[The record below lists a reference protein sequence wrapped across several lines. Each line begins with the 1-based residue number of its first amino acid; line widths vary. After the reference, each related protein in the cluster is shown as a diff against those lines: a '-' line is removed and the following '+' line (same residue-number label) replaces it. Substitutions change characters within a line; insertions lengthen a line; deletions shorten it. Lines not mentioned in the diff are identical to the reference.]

1 MELNQQIDLTLSA
14 QDVLE
19 ILSLLNNGRFDIPG
33 AAVERFS
40 VLKMKLN
47 CLAKELQE
55 VKEPQK
61 EDSSKEE
68 ELQEEM
74 GDIEK

>member
-1 MELNQQIDLTLSA
+1 MELSEKISLDLSA

-33 AAVERFS
+33 AAVERFAI
-40 VLKMKLN
+40 LKMRLN
-47 CLAKELQE
+47 YLAKELQE

-61 EDSSKEE
+61 EDRSKEE
-68 ELQEEM
+68 EKTE
-74 GDIEK
+74 DIVE

>member
-40 VLKMKLN
+40 VLKMKLSH
-47 CLAKELQE
+47 LGKELAVPKQTEEVPQE
-55 VKEPQK
+55 EEK
-61 EDSSKEE
+61 KEE
-68 ELQEEM
+68 
-74 GDIEK
+74 